1 MKIDAR
7 IVRKPSEA
15 VVPLSAGQTA
25 NDRKAILVVSFGTTY
40 PEARQ
45 AAIDQVTAKIR
56 LAFPE
61 YTVRQAF
68 TSRRVIERINTREG
82 IRYLTEEQALAALAE
97 EGFRELVVQPL
108 HMEAG
113 YEYDKVRR
121 VVETYRDKQAFEN
134 LYLGRPLLYYA
145 GQEGVTD
152 DYLAAIQAVR
162 RTFPPIGPQE
172 AIALLGH
179 GGLHPAN
186 AVYAALQL
194 KLQDAGIGQVYVFT
208 VDGYPAVED
217 LVRRLAADGVR
228 KVTLIPLLLV
238 AGEHARRDMAGDEP
252 DSFRSRLQDAGFEV
266 SVCLQGVGEN
276 PAIQD
281 IYVQHVKDAI
291 AEKKNFS

>member
-1 MKIDAR
+1 MRVDVR
-7 IVRKPSEA
+7 TVRKAQET
-15 VVPLSAGQTA
+15 TA
-25 NDRKAILVVSFGTTY
+25 NDKKAILVVSFGTTY

-56 LAFPE
+56 LAFPD

-68 TSRRVIERINTREG
+68 TSRRVIERIAAKEN
-82 IRYLTEEQALAALAE
+82 IRYLTEEAALAALVQ
-97 EGFRELVVQPL
+97 EGYREVIVQPL

-113 YEYDKVRR
+113 YEYDKVRK
-121 VVETYRDKQAFEN
+121 VVEVYRNKQVFEK

-152 DYLAAIQAVR
+152 DYLAAINAMRQ
-162 RTFPPIGPQE
+162 TFPPIRSQE
-172 AIALLGH
+172 AVALMGH

-208 VDGYPAVED
+208 VEGYPGVGD
-217 LVRRLAADGVR
+217 LIKRLAADGVR
-228 KVTLIPLLLV
+228 KVILIPLLLV
-238 AGEHARRDMAGDEP
+238 AGEHARRDMAGEGP
-252 DSFRSRLQDAGFEV
+252 DSFQSRLQAAGFEV
-266 SVCLQGVGEN
+266 SVCLQGAGEN

-291 AEKKNFS
+291 AGL

>member
-1 MKIDAR
+1 MKIDAGFTKKTPE
-7 IVRKPSEA
+7 VA
-15 VVPLSAGQTA
+15 VQLSSGQTA
-25 NDRKAILVVSFGTTY
+25 NDKKAILVVSFGTTY

-45 AAIDQVTAKIR
+45 AAIDQVTSKIR
-56 LAFPE
+56 LAFPA
-61 YTVRQAF
+61 YTVCQAF
-68 TSRRVIERINTREG
+68 TSRRVIERISTREG
-82 IRYLTEEQALAALAE
+82 IQYLTEEQALAALAE
-97 EGFRELVVQPL
+97 EGFREVVVQPL

-121 VVETYRDKQAFEN
+121 VVEAYRDKQVFEK

-162 RTFPPIGPQE
+162 RTFPPTGPQE

-194 KLQDAGIGQVYVFT
+194 KLQDVGIGQVYVFT
-208 VDGYPAVED
+208 VEGYPGVGE
-217 LVRRLAADGVR
+217 LIRRLTADGIR
-228 KVTLIPLLLV
+228 QVTLIPLLLV

-252 DSFRSRLQDAGFEV
+252 DSFQSQLQAAGFAV
-266 SVCLQGVGEN
+266 RVCLQGVGEN

-281 IYVQHVKDAI
+281 IYVQHVKDAL
-291 AEKKNFS
+291 AGL